1 MASMWK
7 NKDGRTIRRNK
18 IASQFAW
25 QAIEMLESP
34 SYRVLSLSARRVI
47 DRIQIEHAH
56 HGGRENGKLPVTF
69 QDFETY
75 GIHRHAIA
83 PAIREAEALGFIRIT
98 QEGRAGNAEW
108 RIPNMFEL
116 THLPTDKEPK
126 PTEDWRRIE
135 NLEQAELVAA
145 AARKR
150 PPRFGK
156 IRKKARSEKQSPSA
170 GKRTS
175 LECENH
181 TLRPES
187 VGAETA
193 LLSPAETALLSIS
206 REESGAAAKSEP
218 KPKPVLKLV
227 WSTPS
232 LTELEWNDEYARL
245 YSSQAAAA

>member
-1 MASMWK
+1 MASVWK
-7 NKDGRTIRRNK
+7 NKDGRIIRRNK
-18 IASQFAW
+18 IAGQFAW

-34 SYRVLSLSARRVI
+34 AHRVLSLSARRVI

-69 QDFETY
+69 QDFENY

-108 RIPNMFEL
+108 RIPNMFAL
-116 THLPTDKEPK
+116 THLPTDKEPR

-135 NLEQAELVAA
+135 NLEQAEFVAA

-156 IRKKARSEKQSPSA
+156 LRKKARGKKQRASA

-175 LECENH
+175 LECENR

-206 REESGAAAKSEP
+206 R
-218 KPKPVLKLV
+218 
-227 WSTPS
+227 
-232 LTELEWNDEYARL
+232 
-245 YSSQAAAA
+245 